1 MTNPTTD
8 REQRPVSGIRAV
20 VLNDFG
26 RLLITQGEEESLIV
40 ETDAQMLPNVQSE
53 VIDGRLELGMNRSWS
68 ERVANSFTLRHVA
81 YHLTVRQLESIEL
94 KGIANLEMH
103 NYTGGKLE
111 ITSRG
116 HITIR
121 IDRLQ
126 LEKLTGSFH
135 WASTVSIS
143 GSVREQEITLS
154 GTSKYS
160 AGNLVSQRAA
170 LSLLDESHAEMQV
183 EQSLAIERS
192 GDASVQYHGNP
203 QISMRETGA

>member
-8 REQRPVSGIRAV
+8 REQRPVSGFRAV

-26 RLLITQGEEESLIV
+26 RLIITQGDEESLIV
-40 ETDAQMLPNVQSE
+40 ETDSQMLPNVQSE
-53 VIDGRLELGMNRSWS
+53 VVNGKLELGMNRSWS

-81 YHLTVRQLESIEL
+81 YHVTVKQLESVEI

-103 NYTGGKLE
+103 HYTGDQLE
-111 ITSRG
+111 IISRG
-116 HITIR
+116 HINIR
-121 IDRLQ
+121 IDTLQ
-126 LEKLTGSFH
+126 LNKLTGSFH

-143 GSVREQEITLS
+143 GSAQEQHITLS

-160 AGNLVSQRAA
+160 AGNFISQIGT
-170 LSLLDESHAEMQV
+170 LTLLDESHAEVQV

-192 GDASVQYHGNP
+192 GDASVQYHSNP
-203 QISMRETGA
+203 RLTMHETNS